1 MERRRSNQI
10 NKLST
15 EELHGKS
22 KQDIIDEL
30 KRKYDSNNDG
40 IFQDEEVDEML
51 LDTIE
56 LCQMKDNL
64 EVEKSMM
71 LNKVRSPLPRY
82 SNLIYHISKSLYHSL
97 HLLHIIAVEED
108 EPSNEVHVSSM

>member
-56 LCQMKDNL
+56 LCEMKDNL

-71 LNKVRSPLPRY
+71 LNKVRNPLSCY
-82 SNLIYHISKSLYHSL
+82 SNLIYRISKSFYSYYC
-97 HLLHIIAVEED
+97 
-108 EPSNEVHVSSM
+108 S

>member
-30 KRKYDSNNDG
+30 KHKYDRNNDG

-82 SNLIYHISKSLYHSL
+82 SNLIYQSLNLSIIPFIYFI
-97 HLLHIIAVEED
+97 LLQLRKM
-108 EPSNEVHVSSM
+108 NRRMKFM